1 MPFGS
6 SAYNSHHPFW
16 SRFVVRVSTLLALGI
31 LASAPLAAQAPHITP
46 AGDPSVQDDSIYRL
60 AVNPVDH
67 KGEDYVL
74 LLDDG
79 VITYNKDGTGSRTY
93 RQVVQVF
100 TREAAE
106 QFGEQTFDYD
116 SSRERLTI
124 NWLRVLSADGKLISD
139 KPVHEQEGI
148 APVAQEAPVFSD
160 VREHRVSLGGVAP
173 NTIVDYSYTIQ
184 TISPIMP
191 GDFRNSWR
199 VTTGRLVRRSRYLVD
214 LPADLQP
221 TIKERN
227 LTFKREVTRANGR
240 AVYLW
245 ATAEVQPWDGE
256 PFAADSNGVVQT
268 IEIAA
273 PLRWDDIAKWFAG
286 LSKDRFVTTPAV
298 VTAFREQLAGART
311 QDDSLRAAARWVAQ
325 DFRYVSLSLGIGGY
339 QPRYPADV
347 LTTKYG
353 DCKDKA
359 TMFVALARQMG
370 LKAFP
375 VLLSS
380 VGGVDR
386 TVPTVDAFDHMI
398 AAVERPWGGY
408 LFVDLTS
415 DLTPYGSLPP
425 AEQGEFG
432 LLVHPDGRAEQVTF
446 PKDSIGANRDDDR
459 LVGELLPDGTMQGL
473 YSELQTGTRQYGLR
487 GAFTN
492 ELDPNDRS
500 RLAQRIASEI
510 VPDAVP
516 DSLQIFDGRDWNA
529 RPYVQLTFHGGKPA
543 ALAGATDILTLPLHD
558 YATPKLVT
566 DLAGRPARRFPID
579 FWGRDGAPHEE
590 SSSLEVTLPIGW
602 TAQLPPNVDASSVF
616 GRYTADYRQD
626 GRVLRITRRLV
637 GAPGIQAP
645 DKVGVLVDW
654 LKRIGAD
661 DVKYV
666 VLNRGH

>member
-1 MPFGS
+1 M
-6 SAYNSHHPFW
+6 
-16 SRFVVRVSTLLALGI
+16 VRALPGVLATVAVGAV
-31 LASAPLAAQAPHITP
+31 LAVLAVAPLSAQAPHITP
-46 AGDPSVQDDSIYRL
+46 AGDPSVKDDTIYRL
-60 AVNPVDH
+60 AVNPADH
-67 KGEDYVL
+67 KGDDYVL

-79 VITYNKDGTGSRTY
+79 VIRYNADGTGSRTY

-106 QFGEQTFDYD
+106 RFGEQTFDYD

-124 NWLRVLSADGKLISD
+124 NWLRVLSADGKVISD

-160 VREHRVSLGGVAP
+160 VRERRVSLGGVQP
-173 NTIVDYSYTIQ
+173 NTIVDYSYTIE
-184 TISPIMP
+184 TTAPVMP

-199 VTTGRLVRRSRYLVD
+199 VTTGRLVRRSRYMVD
-214 LPADLQP
+214 LPADLKP

-227 LTFKREVTRANGR
+227 LTFARQVTKANGR

-245 ATAEVQPWDGE
+245 ATSDVQPWDPE
-256 PFAADSNGVVQT
+256 PFASDSNGVVQT
-268 IEIAA
+268 IDVAA
-273 PLRWDDIAKWFAG
+273 PLTWGDIAKWYAG
-286 LSKDRFVTTPAV
+286 LSKDRYTVSPEVLA
-298 VTAFREQLAGART
+298 AFHEQLAGAKT
-311 QDDSLRAAARWVAQ
+311 QEDSLRAAARWVAQ

-339 QPRYPADV
+339 RPRYPADV

-359 TMFVALARQMG
+359 TMFVSLARTMG
-370 LKAFP
+370 LQSFP

-386 TVPTVDAFDHMI
+386 SVPTVGAFDHMI
-398 AAVERPWGGY
+398 AAVKRPWGGY

-425 AEQGEFG
+425 SEQGEFG
-432 LLVHPDGRAEQVTF
+432 LLVHPDGQAEQVTF
-446 PKDSIGANRDDDR
+446 PKDSIGANRDDDL
-459 LVGELLPDGTMQGL
+459 LVGELSTDGTLTGA

-487 GAFTN
+487 SAFTN
-492 ELDPNDRS
+492 DLDPNDRS
-500 RLAQRIASEI
+500 RLAQRIASEV

-516 DSLQIFDGRDWNA
+516 DSLQVFDGRDWNA
-529 RPYVQLTFHGGKPA
+529 RPYVQLTFHGGRPA
-543 ALAGATDILTLPLHD
+543 SVAGTTDILTLPLHD
-558 YATPKLVT
+558 YATPNLVT
-566 DLAGRPARRFPID
+566 DLTGRGSRRFPID
-579 FWGRDGAPHEE
+579 FWAQAGSPHEE
-590 SSSLEVTLPIGW
+590 SSSLEVTLPVGW
-602 TAQLPPNVDASSVF
+602 RAQLPPNVDAPSAF
-616 GRYTADYRQD
+616 GHYTAEYRQD

-645 DKVGVLVDW
+645 DRVGDLIDW
-654 LKRIGAD
+654 LKRIGTD

-666 VLNRGH
+666 VLNRGN

>member
-1 MPFGS
+1 VARA
-6 SAYNSHHPFW
+6 SA
-16 SRFVVRVSTLLALGI
+16 LLILGL

-46 AGDPSVQDDSIYRL
+46 AGDPSVKDDSIYRL
-60 AVNPVDH
+60 AVSPADH

-79 VITYNKDGTGSRTY
+79 VVTYNKDGTGSRTY

-100 TREAAE
+100 SREAAE

-124 NWLRVLSADGKLISD
+124 NWLRVLSADGKVISD

-173 NTIVDYSYTIQ
+173 NTVVDYSYTIQ
-184 TISPIMP
+184 TIAPVMP

-214 LPADLQP
+214 LPADLQA

-227 LTFKREVTRANGR
+227 LTFKRQVTRANGR

-245 ATAEVQPWDGE
+245 ATSEVQPWDRE

-273 PLRWDDIAKWFAG
+273 PLRWDDIATWFAG
-286 LSKDRFVTTPAV
+286 LSKDRFVTTPTVLA
-298 VTAFREQLAGART
+298 AFHDQLAGAKT

-339 QPRYPADV
+339 QPRFPSDV
-347 LTTKYG
+347 LATKYG

-370 LKAFP
+370 LKAYP

-386 TVPTVDAFDHMI
+386 SVPTVDAFDHMI

-432 LLVHPDGRAEQVTF
+432 LLVRPNGRAEQVTF
-446 PKDSIGANRDDDR
+446 PRDSIGANRDDD
-459 LVGELLPDGTMQGL
+459 LLIGELSIDGTMSGR

-492 ELDPNDRS
+492 EMDQSDRD
-500 RLAQRIASEI
+500 RLAQRIAGEV
-510 VPDAVP
+510 VPDAVS
-516 DSLQIFDGRDWNA
+516 DSLQTFDGRDWSA

-543 ALAGATDILTLPLHD
+543 SAAGTTDILTLPLHD
-558 YATPKLVT
+558 YATPKLIT
-566 DLAGRPARRFPID
+566 DLAGRGPRRFPID
-579 FWGRDGAPHEE
+579 FWGQAGAPHEE
-590 SSSLEVTLPIGW
+590 SSALEVTLPLGW
-602 TAQLPPNVDASSVF
+602 RAQLPPNVDATSIF
-616 GRYTADYRQD
+616 GHYTAEYRQD

-645 DKVGVLVDW
+645 EKVGVLVDW
-654 LKRIGAD
+654 LKRIGVD

-666 VLNRGH
+666 VLNRAN

>member
-1 MPFGS
+1 MARAF
-6 SAYNSHHPFW
+6 A
-16 SRFVVRVSTLLALGI
+16 LLILGL
-31 LASAPLAAQAPHITP
+31 LASAPLAAQAPLITP
-46 AGDPSVQDDSIYRL
+46 AGDPSVKDDTIYRL
-60 AVNPVDH
+60 AVNPADH

-79 VITYNKDGTGSRTY
+79 VVTYNRDGTGSRTY

-100 TREAAE
+100 SREAAE

-124 NWLRVLSADGKLISD
+124 NWLRVLSADGTVISD

-173 NTIVDYSYTIQ
+173 NTIVDYSYTIR
-184 TISPIMP
+184 TIAPVMP

-221 TIKERN
+221 TIKEQN
-227 LTFKREVTRANGR
+227 LTFKRQVTRANGR

-245 ATAEVQPWDGE
+245 ATADVQPWDRE

-273 PLRWDDIAKWFAG
+273 PLHWDDIARWFAG
-286 LSKDRFVTTPAV
+286 LSKDRFVTTPTVLA
-298 VTAFREQLAGART
+298 AFHDQLTGAKT

-339 QPRYPADV
+339 QPRFPSDV

-370 LKAFP
+370 LKAYP

-386 TVPTVDAFDHMI
+386 SVPTVDAFDHMI

-432 LLVHPDGRAEQVTF
+432 LLVRPDGRAEQVTF
-446 PKDSIGANRDDDR
+446 PKDSIGANRDDDF
-459 LVGELLPDGTMQGL
+459 LVGELSLDGTLSGR

-492 ELDPNDRS
+492 EMDQNDKD
-500 RLAQRIASEI
+500 RLAQRIAGEV
-510 VPDAVP
+510 VPDAVS
-516 DSLQIFDGRDWNA
+516 DSLQIFDGRDWSA
-529 RPYVQLTFHGGKPA
+529 RPYVQLTFHGGRPA
-543 ALAGATDILTLPLHD
+543 STAGATDILTLPLHD
-558 YATPKLVT
+558 YATPKLIT
-566 DLAGRPARRFPID
+566 DLAGRGPRRFPID
-579 FWGRDGAPHEE
+579 FWGQAGAPHEE
-590 SSSLEVTLPIGW
+590 SSSLEVTLPLGW
-602 TAQLPPNVDASSVF
+602 RAQLPSNVDASSIF
-616 GRYTADYRQD
+616 GRYTAEYRQD

>member
-1 MPFGS
+1 MRRLTVLAALS
-6 SAYNSHHPFW
+6 
-16 SRFVVRVSTLLALGI
+16 VVAGF
-31 LASAPLAAQAPHITP
+31 PLAAQAPRITP
-46 AGDPSVQDDSIYRL
+46 AGDPSVKDDTIYRL
-60 AVNPVDH
+60 AVNPADH
-67 KGEDYVL
+67 AGEDYVL

-79 VITYNKDGTGSRTY
+79 VITYNQDGTGSRTY

-106 QFGEQTFDYD
+106 RFGEQTFDYD

-124 NWLRVLSADGKLISD
+124 NWLRVLSADGTLISD

-173 NTIVDYSYTIQ
+173 NTIVDYSYTIR
-184 TISPIMP
+184 TVAPVMP

-214 LPADLQP
+214 LPADLKP
-221 TIKERN
+221 IIKERN
-227 LTFKREVTRANGR
+227 LTFRRRVTRAGGR
-240 AVYLW
+240 TVYLW
-245 ATAEVQPWDGE
+245 ATADVQPWDQE

-273 PLRWDDIAKWFAG
+273 PLTWADIANWFAG
-286 LSKDRFVTTPAV
+286 LSRDRFVTTPAV
-298 VTAFREQLAGART
+298 ESAFHGQLAGAKT
-311 QDDSLRAAARWVAQ
+311 EDDSLRAAARWVAQ

-339 QPRYPADV
+339 RPRFPADV
-347 LTTKYG
+347 LTTRYG

-359 TMFVALARQMG
+359 TMFVALARGMG
-370 LKAFP
+370 LKAYP

-386 TVPTVDAFDHMI
+386 SVPTVDAFDHMI

-425 AEQGEFG
+425 SEQGEFG
-432 LLVHPDGRAEQVTF
+432 LLVHPDGRAEEVTF
-446 PKDSIGANRDDDR
+446 PKDSIGANRDDDL
-459 LVGELLPDGTMQGL
+459 LVGELTADGTLTGR

-487 GAFTN
+487 GAFSN
-492 ELDPNDRS
+492 EIDPSARA
-500 RLAQRIASEI
+500 RLAQRIAGEI

-516 DSLQIFDGRDWNA
+516 DSLEIFDGRDWSA
-529 RPYVQLTFHGGKPA
+529 RPYVQLTFHGGRPA
-543 ALAGATDILTLPLHD
+543 ETAGATDILTLPLHD

-566 DLAGRPARRFPID
+566 DLAGRGPRRFPID
-579 FWGRDGAPHEE
+579 FWAGSGAPHEE
-590 SSSLEVTLPIGW
+590 SSSLEMTLPVGW
-602 TAQLPPNVDASSVF
+602 KAQLPPNVDAPSAF
-616 GRYTADYRQD
+616 GRYTAEYRQD

-637 GAPGIQAP
+637 GAPGVQPP
-645 DKVGVLVDW
+645 DQVGALLDW
-654 LKRIGAD
+654 LKRIGTD
-661 DVKYV
+661 DVRYV
-666 VLNRGH
+666 VLNRGN